1 MITLYY
7 GMSGALKATTINNA
21 PRHEKDLKI
30 WSDIKPYWNYRK
42 TLFPEELPGT
52 DGDFIIQRLLQIQN
66 MIKLTKEGCLSYY
79 NWVIE
84 RGVSDMIK
92 CMIDNKTFTGT
103 DEDIYRIIHEE
114 YNLLDNIGFGIPRKI
129 LLVMLDEDFI
139 VDKVLNEPNRKRYYP
154 DLETYLKRQE
164 EYVEFT
170 KKYNN
175 IGEEDVI
182 NITNAYEYIDNL
194 KYFIY

>member
-1 MITLYY
+1 MIYYFY
-7 GMSGALKATTINNA
+7 GMSGTLKATTIGS
-21 PRHEKDLKI
+21 PRYEEALKI

-52 DGDFIIQRLLQIQN
+52 DGDFIIQRL
-66 MIKLTKEGCLSYY
+66 IKLNNYRELITEGELSGSKDIC
-79 NWVIE
+79 IE

-92 CMIDNKTFTGT
+92 CMIDNGTFKGE
-103 DEDIYRIIHEE
+103 DKDIYKIIEE
-114 YNLLDNIGFGIPRKI
+114 EGNIFPIWWTTRRI

-139 VDKVLNEPNRKRYYP
+139 ENRVLNEINRLRYYP

-170 KKYNN
+170 KRYNH
-175 IGEEDVI
+175 IDEVI
-182 NITNAYEYIDNL
+182 EIRNAYDYIESLNY
-194 KYFIY
+194 K

>member
-1 MITLYY
+1 MIYYFY
-7 GMSGALKATTINNA
+7 GMSGTLKATTIGS
-21 PRHEKDLKI
+21 PRYEEALMI

-52 DGDFIIQRLLQIQN
+52 DGDFIIQRL
-66 MIKLTKEGCLSYY
+66 IKLDNYRELITEGELSGSKDIC
-79 NWVIE
+79 IE

-92 CMIDNKTFTGT
+92 CMIDNGTFKGE
-103 DEDIYRIIHEE
+103 DKDIYKIIEE
-114 YNLLDNIGFGIPRKI
+114 EGNIFPIWWTTRRI

-139 VDKVLNEPNRKRYYP
+139 ENRVLNEINRLRYYP

-170 KKYNN
+170 KRYNH
-175 IGEEDVI
+175 IDEVI
-182 NITNAYEYIDNL
+182 EIRNAYDYIESLNY
-194 KYFIY
+194 K

>member
-1 MITLYY
+1 MIYYFY
-7 GMSGALKATTINNA
+7 GMSGTLKATTIGS
-21 PRHEKDLKI
+21 PRYEEALKI

-52 DGDFIIQRLLQIQN
+52 DGDFIIQRL
-66 MIKLTKEGCLSYY
+66 IKLNNYRELITEGELSGGKDIC
-79 NWVIE
+79 IE

-92 CMIDNKTFTGT
+92 CMIDNGTFKGE
-103 DEDIYRIIHEE
+103 DKDIYKIIEE
-114 YNLLDNIGFGIPRKI
+114 EENIFPIWWTTRRI

-139 VDKVLNEPNRKRYYP
+139 ENRVLNEINRLRYYP

-170 KKYNN
+170 KRYNH
-175 IGEEDVI
+175 IDEVI
-182 NITNAYEYIDNL
+182 EIRNAYDYIESLNY
-194 KYFIY
+194 K

>member
-1 MITLYY
+1 MIYYFY
-7 GMSGALKATTINNA
+7 GMSGTLKATTIGS
-21 PRHEKDLKI
+21 PRYEEALKI

-52 DGDFIIQRLLQIQN
+52 DGDFIIQRL
-66 MIKLTKEGCLSYY
+66 IKLNNYRELVMEGELSGSKDIC
-79 NWVIE
+79 IE

-92 CMIDNKTFTGT
+92 CMIDNGTFKGE
-103 DEDIYRIIHEE
+103 DKDIYKIIEE
-114 YNLLDNIGFGIPRKI
+114 EGNIFPIWWTTRRI

-139 VDKVLNEPNRKRYYP
+139 ENRVLNEINRLRYYP

-170 KKYNN
+170 KRYNH
-175 IGEEDVI
+175 IDEVI
-182 NITNAYEYIDNL
+182 EIRNAYDYIESLNY
-194 KYFIY
+194 K

>member
-1 MITLYY
+1 MIYYFY
-7 GMSGALKATTINNA
+7 GMSGTLKATTIGS
-21 PRHEKDLKI
+21 PRYEEALKI

-52 DGDFIIQRLLQIQN
+52 DGDFIIQRL
-66 MIKLTKEGCLSYY
+66 IKLDNYRELITEGELSGSKDIC
-79 NWVIE
+79 IE

-92 CMIDNKTFTGT
+92 CMIDNGTFKGE
-103 DEDIYRIIHEE
+103 DKDIYKIIEE
-114 YNLLDNIGFGIPRKI
+114 EGNIFPIWWTTRRI

-139 VDKVLNEPNRKRYYP
+139 ENRVLNEINRLRYYP

-170 KKYNN
+170 KRYNH
-175 IGEEDVI
+175 IDEVI
-182 NITNAYEYIDNL
+182 EIRNAYDYIESLNY
-194 KYFIY
+194 K

>member
-1 MITLYY
+1 MIYYFY
-7 GMSGALKATTINNA
+7 GMSGTLKATTMGS
-21 PRHEKDLKI
+21 PRYEEALKI

-52 DGDFIIQRLLQIQN
+52 DGDFIIQRL
-66 MIKLTKEGCLSYY
+66 IKLNNYRELVMEGELSGSKDIC
-79 NWVIE
+79 IE

-92 CMIDNKTFTGT
+92 CMIDNGTFKGE
-103 DEDIYRIIHEE
+103 DKDIYKIIEE
-114 YNLLDNIGFGIPRKI
+114 EGNIFPIWWTTRRI

-139 VDKVLNEPNRKRYYP
+139 ENRVLNEINRLRYYP

-170 KKYNN
+170 KRYNH
-175 IGEEDVI
+175 IDEVI
-182 NITNAYEYIDNL
+182 EIRNAYDYIESLNY
-194 KYFIY
+194 K

>member
-1 MITLYY
+1 MIYYFY
-7 GMSGALKATTINNA
+7 GMSGTLKATTIGS
-21 PRHEKDLKI
+21 PRYEEALKI

-52 DGDFIIQRLLQIQN
+52 DGDFIIQRL
-66 MIKLTKEGCLSYY
+66 IKLNNYRELITEGELSGSKDIC
-79 NWVIE
+79 IE

-92 CMIDNKTFTGT
+92 CMIDNGTFKGE
-103 DEDIYRIIHEE
+103 DKDIYKIIEE
-114 YNLLDNIGFGIPRKI
+114 EENIFPIWWTTRRI

-139 VDKVLNEPNRKRYYP
+139 ENRVLNEINRLRYYP

-170 KKYNN
+170 KRYNH
-175 IGEEDVI
+175 IDEVI
-182 NITNAYEYIDNL
+182 EIRNAYDYIESLNY
-194 KYFIY
+194 K

>member
-1 MITLYY
+1 MIYYFY
-7 GMSGALKATTINNA
+7 GMSGTLKATTIGS
-21 PRHEKDLKI
+21 PRYEEALKI

-52 DGDFIIQRLLQIQN
+52 DGDFIIQRL
-66 MIKLTKEGCLSYY
+66 IKLNNYRELITEGELSGSKDIC
-79 NWVIE
+79 IE

-92 CMIDNKTFTGT
+92 CMIDNGTFKGE
-103 DEDIYRIIHEE
+103 DKDIYKIIEEEGNIFPIWWTTRI
-114 YNLLDNIGFGIPRKI
+114 I

-139 VDKVLNEPNRKRYYP
+139 ENRVLNEINRLRYYP

-170 KKYNN
+170 KRYNH
-175 IGEEDVI
+175 IDEVI
-182 NITNAYEYIDNL
+182 EIRNAYDYIESLNY
-194 KYFIY
+194 K

>member
-1 MITLYY
+1 MIYYFY
-7 GMSGALKATTINNA
+7 GMSGTLKATTIGS
-21 PRHEKDLKI
+21 PRYEEALKI

-52 DGDFIIQRLLQIQN
+52 DGDFIIQRL
-66 MIKLTKEGCLSYY
+66 IKLNNYRELITEGELSGSKDIC
-79 NWVIE
+79 IE

-92 CMIDNKTFTGT
+92 CMIDNGTFKGE
-103 DEDIYRIIHEE
+103 DKDIYKIIEE
-114 YNLLDNIGFGIPRKI
+114 EGNIFPIWWTIRRI

-139 VDKVLNEPNRKRYYP
+139 ENRVLNEINRLRYYP

-170 KKYNN
+170 KRYNH
-175 IGEEDVI
+175 IDEVI
-182 NITNAYEYIDNL
+182 EIRNAYDYIESLNY
-194 KYFIY
+194 K

>member
-1 MITLYY
+1 MIYYFY
-7 GMSGALKATTINNA
+7 GMSGTLKATTMGS
-21 PRHEKDLKI
+21 PRYEEALKI

-52 DGDFIIQRLLQIQN
+52 DGDFIIQRL
-66 MIKLTKEGCLSYY
+66 IKLNNYRELITEGELSGSKDIC
-79 NWVIE
+79 IE

-92 CMIDNKTFTGT
+92 CMIDNGTFKGE
-103 DEDIYRIIHEE
+103 DKDIYKIIEE
-114 YNLLDNIGFGIPRKI
+114 EKNIFPIWWTTRRI

-139 VDKVLNEPNRKRYYP
+139 ENRVLNEINRLRYYS

-170 KKYNN
+170 KRYNH
-175 IGEEDVI
+175 IDEVI
-182 NITNAYEYIDNL
+182 EIRNAYDYIESLNY
-194 KYFIY
+194 K

>member
-1 MITLYY
+1 MIYYFY
-7 GMSGALKATTINNA
+7 GMSGTLKATTIGS
-21 PRHEKDLKI
+21 PRYEEALKI

-52 DGDFIIQRLLQIQN
+52 DGDFIIQRL
-66 MIKLTKEGCLSYY
+66 IKLNNYRELVMEGELGGGKDIC
-79 NWVIE
+79 IE

-92 CMIDNKTFTGT
+92 CMIDNGTFKGE
-103 DEDIYRIIHEE
+103 DKDIYKIIEE
-114 YNLLDNIGFGIPRKI
+114 EGNIFPIWWTTRRI

-139 VDKVLNEPNRKRYYP
+139 ENRVLNEINRLRYYP

-170 KKYNN
+170 KRYNH
-175 IGEEDVI
+175 IDEVVEI
-182 NITNAYEYIDNL
+182 RNAYDYIESLNY
-194 KYFIY
+194 K